1 MTFQPTDL
9 ACYNPPPA
17 VLLKDLFSMETR
29 APVPKA
35 KSLARSFSLAF
46 AFVLAALVPELF
58 IVKPFLPYPFLF
70 LFLGAVVAS
79 AWFGGMS
86 GGLFAV
92 ILSIIAVDYFFIPP
106 VKSLTFSPP
115 VALYLASFVVC
126 ALAASWV
133 SSAIKR
139 SEVALKD
146 ARDQLEARV
155 VERTAALMKTEA
167 ELTRLSRVLS
177 MGELTASIAH
187 EIKQPL
193 TAVVMNGHASI
204 EWLSASPPNLDKVR
218 QSTEKIIQD
227 GTRAGAIL
235 SRIRALFKKET
246 STKDWLDINDVIQE
260 LVALVRA
267 EAQKQHVSL
276 RLELATDLPKLMGDR
291 IQLQQVVLNL
301 MMNGIDAIAAADNTT
316 RDLLVSSWKQGE
328 EEIGVRVEDTGVG
341 LNPENV
347 EKIFDPF
354 FTTKPHGIGMGLSIS
369 RTIVESHEGKL
380 WATPRPAGGTIF
392 QFNIPVHAPKLG

>member
-1 MTFQPTDL
+1 
-9 ACYNPPPA
+9 
-17 VLLKDLFSMETR
+17 MEMR
-29 APVPKA
+29 GSVPKA
-35 KSLARSFSLAF
+35 ISLARSFGLALV
-46 AFVLAALVPELF
+46 FVLAALVPELF
-58 IVKPFLPYPFLF
+58 VVKHFFPYPFLF

-79 AWFGGMS
+79 AWFGGMA

-92 ILSIIAVDYFFIPP
+92 VLSIIAVDYFFIPP
-106 VKSLTFSPP
+106 VNSLTFNAA

-133 SSAIKR
+133 SSAMKR
-139 SEVALKD
+139 SEMALKE
-146 ARDQLEARV
+146 ARDQLELRV
-155 VERTAALMKTEA
+155 EERTAALMKTEA

-193 TAVVMNGHASI
+193 TAVVMNGHACI
-204 EWLSASPPNLDKVR
+204 EWLSASPPNLDRVR

-246 STKDWLDINDVIQE
+246 STKDWLDLNDVIQE
-260 LVALVRA
+260 IMVLVRA
-267 EAQKQHVSL
+267 EAQKLHIPM
-276 RLELATDLPKLMGDR
+276 RAELATDLPRVMGDR

-301 MMNGIDAIAAADNTT
+301 MMNGMDAMAAQNNAPKE
-316 RDLLVSSWKQGE
+316 LLVCTWKQSAD
-328 EEIGVRVEDTGVG
+328 EIGVRVEDTGVG
-341 LNPENV
+341 LDPENV

-354 FTTKPHGIGMGLSIS
+354 FTTKAHGIGMGLSIS
-369 RTIVESHEGKL
+369 RTIIESHDGKL
-380 WATPRPAGGTIF
+380 WATPRPASGTIF
-392 QFNIPVHAPKLG
+392 QFTIPVNASKLG

>member
-9 ACYNPPPA
+9 ACYNPTPPA
-17 VLLKDLFSMETR
+17 VVLKDLFSMETR
-29 APVPKA
+29 GPSPKA
-35 KSLARSFSLAF
+35 LSLVRSFSLAF
-46 AFVLAALVPELF
+46 VFVLAALIPELF
-58 IVKPFLPYPFLF
+58 IAKYFFPYPFLYPF
-70 LFLGAVVAS
+70 LAAVVAS
-79 AWFGGMS
+79 AWFGGMA

-92 ILSIIAVDYFFIPP
+92 ILSIVAVDYFFIPP
-106 VKSLTFSPP
+106 VNSLTFSAA
-115 VALYLASFVVC
+115 VVLYLASFVVC
-126 ALAASWV
+126 ALAAGWV
-133 SSAIKR
+133 SSAIRR
-139 SEVALKD
+139 SELALKE
-146 ARDQLEARV
+146 ARDQLEVRV

-204 EWLSASPPNLDKVR
+204 EWLSASPPNLEKVR

-227 GTRAGAIL
+227 GTRAGAVL

-246 STKDWLDINDVIQE
+246 STKDWLEMNDVIQE
-260 LVALVRA
+260 LVGLVRA
-267 EAQKQHVSL
+267 EAQKQNVTL
-276 RLELATDLPKLMGDR
+276 RLELASDLPKLLGDR
-291 IQLQQVVLNL
+291 GQLQQVVLNL
-301 MMNGIDAIAAADNTT
+301 MMNGIDAIAAADKTS
-316 RDLLVSSWKQGE
+316 RELLVSSWKQGE
-328 EEIGVRVEDTGVG
+328 EEIGVRVEDNGVG
-341 LNPENV
+341 LDPENA

-380 WATPRPAGGTIF
+380 WATVRPAGGTIF
-392 QFNIPVHAPKLG
+392 QFTIPVHAPK